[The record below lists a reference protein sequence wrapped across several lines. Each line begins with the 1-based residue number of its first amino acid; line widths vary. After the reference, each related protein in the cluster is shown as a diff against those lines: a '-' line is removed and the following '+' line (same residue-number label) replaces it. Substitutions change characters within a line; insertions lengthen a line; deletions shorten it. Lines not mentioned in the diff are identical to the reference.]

1 MIIMMVMVMV
11 PVVLVR
17 VHGDADGYCDGD
29 EHAGGADISGDAE
42 YDCAVCG
49 NIAAPIMWMAVM
61 MMLMMMVMMTMTM
74 VVIRAPIPWMAMM
87 MMLMMLMMMLSDDN
101 GGGVEHDDA
110 DGDDNY
116 DYCDVEHEYTDGDDN

>member
-1 MIIMMVMVMV
+1 MMLMVIATGMNML
-11 PVVLVR
+11 VVL
-17 VHGDADGYCDGD
+17 
-29 EHAGGADISGDAE
+29 IP
-42 YDCAVCG
+42 
-49 NIAAPIMWMAVM
+49 AAMLNMIVQFVVITEPIMWMTVM

-116 DYCDVEHEYTDGDDN
+116 DYGDVEHEYTDGDDN